1 MGFRL
6 RRFRRTLE
14 SMTPPENFQ
23 GSPEQVQPLSQVF
36 NSRHI
41 IDLAVVN
48 VANFGAI
55 AISLSEVEQWLRV
68 TSCLLAAIFTSL
80 KIVES
85 IRSLRK

>member
-1 MGFRL
+1 
-6 RRFRRTLE
+6 
-14 SMTPPENFQ
+14 MTPPENFQ
-23 GSPEQVQPLSQVF
+23 ESQAQAQLLSQVL

-68 TSCLLAAIFTSL
+68 ASCLLAAIFTSL
-80 KIVES
+80 KIIEA
-85 IRSLRK
+85 IRSLKK